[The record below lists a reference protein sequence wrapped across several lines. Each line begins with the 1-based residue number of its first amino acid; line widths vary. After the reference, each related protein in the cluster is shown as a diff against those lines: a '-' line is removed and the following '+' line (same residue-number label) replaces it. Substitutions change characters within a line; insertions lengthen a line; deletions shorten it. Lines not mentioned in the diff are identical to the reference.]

1 MSSFFRRIPPL
12 SYTLQNLLISAA
24 TIVSSISS
32 FVLTSTLILPLSV
45 ARVFAPSE
53 AKADALVAQR
63 GTDTRN
69 QRKVVLVVGASR
81 GIGYNVVRE
90 YAKEEGTTII
100 AVSRSMDS
108 LEGMNSEIGPK
119 RANLVLEAL
128 DISVPPSK
136 ISQTISEWDRK
147 YGPIT
152 QVYAVSA
159 ISNHLDDEKPY
170 DLDVTVDMINVNIVG
185 TVSVIMAAYECMK
198 PRQYG
203 SICIVGSVA
212 GLFNPANMISYSS
225 TKAFINTFASSLRI
239 LALEHNIE
247 VITVAPGFIDTRMTA
262 KMRGQGS
269 IIPAFEFA
277 SANGMAKK
285 MKRGVECGGVGIV
298 TWPVS
303 QAVVMYAL
311 RAINP
316 ICEDL
321 GRYVSYI
328 ARVAGR
334 KVT

>member
-1 MSSFFRRIPPL
+1 MSSLLRRIPPL
-12 SYTLQNLLISAA
+12 SYTIQNILISIS
-24 TIVSSISS
+24 TIVSSVSS
-32 FVLTSTLILPLSV
+32 LLLTTTAILPLSV
-45 ARVFAPSE
+45 ARTFVPSQ
-53 AKADALVAQR
+53 AKAEALVARR
-63 GTDTRN
+63 GADTRN
-69 QRKVVLVVGASR
+69 QRKVVLIVGASR

-90 YAKEEGTTII
+90 YSKEEGTTII
-100 AVSRSMDS
+100 AVFRSMES
-108 LEGMNSEIGPK
+108 LEAMATDIGPM
-119 RANLVLEAL
+119 RASLRLEAL

-136 ISQTISEWDRK
+136 IMQTISEWDRT

-152 QVYAVSA
+152 HVYAVSA
-159 ISNHLDDEKPY
+159 ISNHLDDERPY
-170 DLDVTVDMINVNIVG
+170 DLDVTVEMVNVNIVG
-185 TVSVIMAAYECMK
+185 TVSVVMAAYECMK

-269 IIPAFEFA
+269 TVPEFEFA
-277 SANGMAKK
+277 SASGMAKK
-285 MKRGVECGGVGIV
+285 MKRGVECGGVGVV
-298 TWPVS
+298 TWPVR
-303 QAVVMYAL
+303 QAIVMYAL
-311 RAINP
+311 RAVNP

-321 GRYVSYI
+321 GRYISYV
-328 ARVAGR
+328 ARLAGK